1 MEKETQKQWL
11 RDRVVGIELV
21 VVLFEGLV
29 EGRSL
34 CRTNHSDQSPFLGH
48 MRELGFGWQDN
59 LQIGSMIVR
68 TGGAARGEGSGRTLS
83 VDTSMVNEGPRGFSL
98 SSPGAEG
105 LSRREGV
112 LARVAFV
119 PPFSFAFFSWA
130 HHALTRFASSWDT
143 TNVRVKVCLSS
154 LATGSV

>member
-34 CRTNHSDQSPFLGH
+34 CRTNHSDQSPFLGQ

-68 TGGAARGEGSGRTLS
+68 TGGAARGEGS
-83 VDTSMVNEGPRGFSL
+83 D
-98 SSPGAEG
+98 
-105 LSRREGV
+105 V
-112 LARVAFV
+112 LCR
-119 PPFSFAFFSWA
+119 
-130 HHALTRFASSWDT
+130 
-143 TNVRVKVCLSS
+143 
-154 LATGSV
+154 